1 MTLRLIG
8 APEPDSLPTGGLLA
22 RDLCRPGELHEVVA
36 LDERT
41 GAVAAAK
48 AARAGVSADV
58 AVTLLVELELLY
70 DDLARAGLA
79 GGKAPAFAP
88 PSRRLSAAEADYLRF
103 LAFPRRSRSPQPV
116 LQVALPVR
124 LLPRMTRDL
133 LARAVDGDLE
143 RAIQWEVAA
152 LTAGR
157 TIGEFGLLLA
167 RERRGTTG

>member
-8 APEPDSLPTGGLLA
+8 APEPGSPPTGGLLA

-70 DDLARAGLA
+70 DDVGRAGLA
-79 GGKAPAFAP
+79 HGEPPAFAP
-88 PSRRLSAAEADYLRF
+88 PSLQLTAAEADYLRF
-103 LAFPRRSRSPQPV
+103 LAFPRRSRSPQPAR
-116 LQVALPVR
+116 QVALPVR
-124 LLPRMTRDL
+124 LLPRTTHDT
-133 LARAVDGDLE
+133 LARAVDGDLD
-143 RAIQWEVAA
+143 RAIRWEVAA

-167 RERRGTTG
+167 LERRETTG